1 VPELP
6 EVETVRRGLQRLLEG
21 ELIEGVDVRET
32 RLRYPVDARRL
43 RRELPGRRVT
53 GLGRRAKYLL
63 IRLEEDGS
71 REEAFLVIHLGMSG
85 RIYFS
90 EPGETPQLHTHVI
103 FSISG
108 DRELHFCDPRRFGL
122 VDLVPAA
129 LLEEDKRFSNLG
141 VEPLSDECS
150 AEYFFERSR
159 KLRQPVKNFLMD
171 GRRVVGVGNIYAS
184 EALFLAGVHPQRAA
198 GRVSLK
204 SWERITAVVKEVLT
218 EAIRQGGT
226 TLNDFQGPDGTAGY
240 FQVFLRV
247 YGRGGEECRECSSII
262 RRKVLSGRST
272 FYCPRCQH

>member
-1 VPELP
+1 MPELP

>member
-1 VPELP
+1 MPELP

-108 DRELHFCDPRRFGL
+108 DRELHFCDPRRFGM

-184 EALFLAGVHPQRAA
+184 ETLFLAGVHPQRAA

-204 SWERITAVVKEVLT
+204 SWGRITAVVKEVLT

-240 FQVFLRV
+240 FQVLLRV
-247 YGRGGEECRECSSII
+247 YGRGGEECLECSSII

-272 FYCPRCQH
+272 FYCPRCQR

>member
-1 VPELP
+1 
-6 EVETVRRGLQRLLEG
+6 
-21 ELIEGVDVRET
+21 
-32 RLRYPVDARRL
+32 
-43 RRELPGRRVT
+43 VT

-108 DRELHFCDPRRFGL
+108 DRELHFRDPRRFGM

-184 EALFLAGVHPQRAA
+184 ETLFLAGVHPQRAA

-204 SWERITAVVKEVLT
+204 SWGRITAVVKEVLT

-240 FQVFLRV
+240 FQVLLRV
-247 YGRGGEECRECSSII
+247 YGRGGEECLECSSII

-272 FYCPRCQH
+272 FYCPRCQR

>member
-1 VPELP
+1 M
-6 EVETVRRGLQRLLEG
+6 
-21 ELIEGVDVRET
+21 IEGVDVRET

-43 RRELPGRRVT
+43 RRELPGRRVKS
-53 GLGRRAKYLL
+53 LGRRAKYLL
-63 IRLEEDGS
+63 ILLEEDGS

-129 LLEEDKRFSNLG
+129 LLDQDKRFSSLG

>member
-1 VPELP
+1 MPELP
-6 EVETVRRGLQRLLEG
+6 EVETVRRGLQRLLKG
-21 ELIEGVDVRET
+21 ELIKGVDVRET
-32 RLRYPVDARRL
+32 RLRYPVDTRRL
-43 RRELPGRRVT
+43 RRELPGRRVKS
-53 GLGRRAKYLL
+53 LGRRAKYLL

-85 RIYFS
+85 RLYFS

-108 DRELHFCDPRRFGL
+108 DRELHFRDPRRFGM

-129 LLEEDKRFSNLG
+129 LLDEDKRFSNLG

-204 SWERITAVVKEVLT
+204 SWGRITAVVKEVLA

-247 YGRGGEECRECSSII
+247 YGRGGEECLECGSII

-272 FYCPRCQH
+272 FYCPRCQR

>member
-1 VPELP
+1 MPELP

-21 ELIEGVDVRET
+21 EVIEGVDVRET

-90 EPGETPQLHTHVI
+90 EPGETPQLHTHDI

-108 DRELHFCDPRRFGL
+108 DRELHFRDLRRFGM

-184 EALFLAGVHPQRAA
+184 ETLFLAGVHPQRAA

-204 SWERITAVVKEVLT
+204 SWGRITAVVKEVLT

-240 FQVFLRV
+240 FQVLLRV
-247 YGRGGEECRECSSII
+247 YGRGGEECLECSSII

-272 FYCPRCQH
+272 FYCPRCQR

>member
-1 VPELP
+1 MPELP

-21 ELIEGVDVRET
+21 EVIEGVDVRET

-108 DRELHFCDPRRFGL
+108 DRELHFCDPRRFGM

-150 AEYFFERSR
+150 AEYFFELSR

-204 SWERITAVVKEVLT
+204 SWGRITAVVKEVLT

-240 FQVFLRV
+240 FQVLLRV
-247 YGRGGEECRECSSII
+247 YGRGGEECLECSSII

-272 FYCPRCQH
+272 FYCPRCQR

>member
-1 VPELP
+1 MPELP

-129 LLEEDKRFSNLG
+129 LLDQDKRFSSLG

-204 SWERITAVVKEVLT
+204 SWERITVVVKEVLT

-247 YGRGGEECRECSSII
+247 YGRGGEECLECSSII

-272 FYCPRCQH
+272 FYCPRCQR

>member
-1 VPELP
+1 MPELP

-43 RRELPGRRVT
+43 RRELPGRRVKS
-53 GLGRRAKYLL
+53 LGRRAKYLL

-129 LLEEDKRFSNLG
+129 LLDQDKRFSSLG

-204 SWERITAVVKEVLT
+204 SWERITVVVKEVLT

-247 YGRGGEECRECSSII
+247 YGRGGEECLECSSII

-272 FYCPRCQH
+272 FYCPRCQR